1 MVTKR
6 LFLLI
11 LVLFIGC
18 QQAGISQDEPAQP
31 TAVSSEKTAAD
42 TQLQFYKDALTDKS
56 SSLQMRVNAADLLLS
71 SSDPAARQVLLD
83 ILENSDNG
91 TARLAVCR
99 ALSQTRMSLKRIS
112 NKEDFIGPL
121 CRLLTAE
128 NSAIAKL
135 AAEATLIYEYDQ
147 ISSFLEGVAA
157 DSSRTPRARLSA
169 IYALKLQP
177 DMRAVV
183 KLIELL
189 GDPELQVAAASEKA
203 LRPLG
208 IPIGKDAEARG
219 EIIAEIERKGNEAF
233 LRGLIVRQCEQM
245 RELEAGRDIWRNQY
259 LAVLDKYY
267 SGMKD
272 VAARGTVLAE
282 HLAGSEVVV
291 RLWALRKVS
300 EWLTG
305 TETLPLPGEVGPIL
319 LGLLSDENRDV
330 RLKTAGLLSLIVGV
344 NSAEKLLEQHK
355 VEQDD
360 EVRTEIFFGLGVV
373 CSSPTK
379 VSPEIKSQVLV
390 WAGEYLAKQDPGK
403 AQKGAEVIKKLLLER
418 NALPTTDF
426 GAYLGLLAQ
435 RYGQEKE
442 SVDGALRAGLLS
454 TMAGLCAP
462 ESACKAESA
471 KLFGALFE
479 QALVDKTD
487 LVREAAVDGLIN
499 IDKVRALTAFR
510 KAVLFS
516 DPRIEI
522 RKKVVTLAG
531 EVGGKDALTWLWEMK
546 GSGVESVAWESM
558 LSILKKSD
566 VTVLADW
573 VAKFDSPTVD
583 SGLSNE
589 QRLSVLKIAEQRFL
603 ETNRPQALKDV
614 RRQLANLYKG
624 IGNFEQAAN
633 YFGML
638 HETAELAEEKEA
650 ILADLL
656 DAYLRW
662 PNAAMAARL
671 VDNYLLVKDL
681 DANCPV
687 ALSIDNYFREPPPAV
702 DPNTV
707 LAEFFAKVKEPV
719 PPKPKWRE
727 FLTRWTERLGSAEE
741 TGKPRKPDE

>member
-1 MVTKR
+1 MVIKR
-6 LFLLI
+6 LFLVI
-11 LVLFIGC
+11 LVLFVGC
-18 QQAGISQDEPAQP
+18 QRAGLSQDEPALP
-31 TAVSSEKTAAD
+31 TAASPEKTTAD

-56 SSLQMRVNAADLLLS
+56 SSLQMRINAADLLLS
-71 SSDPAARQVLLD
+71 RSDPAARQVLLD

-91 TARLAVCR
+91 TARSAVCR
-99 ALSQTRMSLKRIS
+99 ALSQTRTSLKPIK

-147 ISSFLEGVAA
+147 ISSFLESLAM
-157 DSSRTPRARLSA
+157 DSSQTPRARLSA

-189 GDPELQVAAASEKA
+189 DDPELQVAAASENA
-203 LRPLG
+203 LRLLG
-208 IPIGKDAEARG
+208 IPIGKDADARRG
-219 EIIAEIERKGNEAF
+219 IIIEIKRKGNEAF
-233 LRGLIVRQCEQM
+233 LRGQIVRQREQM
-245 RELEAGRDIWRNQY
+245 RELETGRDMWRNQY
-259 LAVLDKYY
+259 LSVLDKYY

-282 HLAGSEVVV
+282 HLAGSEAAM

-305 TETLPLPGEVGPIL
+305 TEPAQLPGEVGPIL
-319 LGLLSDENRDV
+319 LGLLSDENREV

-360 EVRTEIFFGLGVV
+360 EVRTEIFSALGVV
-373 CSSPTK
+373 CSSPMK
-379 VSPEIKSQVLV
+379 VSPEIKSQVLE
-390 WAGEYLAKQDPGK
+390 WAGEYLSKQAPGK
-403 AQKGAEVIKKLLLER
+403 ALKGAEVIKKLLLER

-426 GAYLGLLAQ
+426 GAYLRLLAQ

-442 SVDGALRAGLLS
+442 NPDGALRAGLLS

-462 ESACKAESA
+462 ESSCKTESA

-499 IDKVRALTAFR
+499 IDKMRALTAFR
-510 KAVLFS
+510 KTDLFN

-522 RKKVVTLAG
+522 RKKVVSLAG
-531 EVGGKDALTWLWEMK
+531 EVGGKDDLAWLWEMK

-566 VTVLADW
+566 VAVLTDW
-573 VAKFDSPTVD
+573 VVKFDSPAPD
-583 SGLSNE
+583 SGLSTE
-589 QRLSVLKIAEQRFL
+589 QRLAVLKIAEQRFL
-603 ETNRPQALKDV
+603 ETNRPDALKDV
-614 RRQLANLYKG
+614 RRQLANLYKR

-638 HETAELAEEKEA
+638 HEMAELAEEKEA
-650 ILADLL
+650 ILPDLL

-687 ALSIDNYFREPPPAV
+687 ALSIDNYFRQPSPAV

-719 PPKPKWRE
+719 RPKPKWQE
-727 FLTRWTERLGSAEE
+727 FLTRWTTRLGGAEE
-741 TGKPRKPDE
+741 IGKPRKLNE